1 MKTTVLIL
9 SIAMLSSVLGCID
22 QEAPR
27 LEGTWNLDSY
37 VNSAGT
43 LVRMLPNTKVTFQ
56 FQDGKVSGSAGCN
69 SYSGTCNINGSSITI
84 GPLAVTEMYCTDP
97 GVMEQEGDY
106 LAALNSVVRYR
117 IEGETLVLINADGKE
132 VLLFT
137 KQE

>member
-1 MKTTVLIL
+1 MKTTVLLL
-9 SIAMLSSVLGCID
+9 SVVMLSSIAGCMD
-22 QEAPR
+22 QEAPT

-43 LVRMLPNTKVTFQ
+43 LVDVLPNTQVTLTFQ
-56 FQDGKVSGSAGCN
+56 GGSVGGSAGCN
-69 SYSGTCNINGSSITI
+69 SYGGTCTLSGSALTV

-117 IEGETLVLINADGKE
+117 IEGRTLVLINADGRE
-132 VLLFT
+132 VLIFT
-137 KQE
+137 AA